1 MNSDYN
7 FDNILDRKG
16 TGSVKWE
23 DLDQKEGKLPVIP
36 LWVAD
41 MDFPSLPEIT
51 GALMSRAAHPAYGY
65 TRIEPSYF
73 KALAAWYKTQYCS
86 ELAVDDFIL
95 GSGTV
100 SGLGTAVRTW
110 SKPGDGVLLLT
121 PVYHPFY
128 DSILRSNRKTLE
140 VPLKAG
146 KEGRYCF
153 DVGDLEQAL
162 EGAKTR
168 GLEVPLM
175 LFCSPHNPG
184 GSVWTREELESLL
197 DFAERKGLILAADEI
212 HGDFVYAPKRFVSLS
227 SFPEHASRI
236 IVLSAPGKSFNLGG
250 LRISHFITRDKGL
263 KAALRKSLAAKGEGG
278 PDVFSLTAAMAAYR
292 HGAGWLTALKAYI
305 KANIEET
312 AARLNAEARG
322 FRVFRPEGTYL
333 VWADVSELIKKKNLK
348 DDLEL
353 AQALETDGRV
363 KVTPGSAFGP
373 GGRGFVRIN
382 AACPGSMLSEALD
395 RIALWARL

>member
-7 FDNILDRKG
+7 FYDIFDRTG

-23 DLDQKEGKLPVIP
+23 DLDKTEGKLPVIP

-41 MDFPSLPEIT
+41 MDFPSLPEISR
-51 GALMSRAAHPAYGY
+51 ALMNRAAHPAYGY
-65 TRIEPSYF
+65 TRIEPSYYE
-73 KALAAWYKTQYCS
+73 ALREWYKTQYCS
-86 ELAVDDFIL
+86 ELATDDFIL
-95 GSGTV
+95 GAGTV

-121 PVYHPFY
+121 PVYRPFY
-128 DSILRSNRKTLE
+128 DSILRNNRKTLE
-140 VPLKAG
+140 LPLKAG

-153 DVGDLEQAL
+153 DADDLEQAL
-162 EGAKTR
+162 EDAKAR
-168 GLEVPLM
+168 GLEVPLI

-197 DFAERKGLILAADEI
+197 GLAEKKGLIVAADEI

-227 SFPEHASRI
+227 SFPEHASRTV
-236 IVLSAPGKSFNLGG
+236 VLSAPSKSFNLGG
-250 LRISHFITRDKGL
+250 LHISHFITRDKGL
-263 KAALRKSLAAKGEGG
+263 KAALRKSLAAECGG
-278 PDVFSLTAAMAAYR
+278 GVDIFSITAATAAYR
-292 HGAGWLTALKAYI
+292 CGAGWLTALKAYI

-312 AARLNAEARG
+312 VSRLNAEARG
-322 FRVFRPEGTYL
+322 FRVFKPEGTYL

-353 AQALETDGRV
+353 AQALEADGRV

-373 GGRGFVRIN
+373 QGRGFIRIN
-382 AACPGSMLSEALD
+382 AACPGSMLAEALN
-395 RIALWARL
+395 RIAQWSRL